1 MHTTIKL
8 TDTNAQK
15 HISFLE
21 VYHWLLENIGPRLSW
36 QSVQVTGQ
44 GWSIETTSMLNN
56 CLIINITDPAQ
67 AMVFRLRFGGE
78 ITGPNDIDSDWK
90 NC

>member
-8 TDTNAQK
+8 TDQNAEDK
-15 HISFLE
+15 VSFLQ
-21 VYHWLLENIGPRLSW
+21 VYHWLLDNIGPRLSW
-36 QSVQVTGQ
+36 QSMQVTGE

-78 ITGPNDIDSDWK
+78 ITVPNDIDSDWK

>member
-8 TDTNAQK
+8 TDQNAEDK
-15 HISFLE
+15 VSFLQ
-21 VYHWLLENIGPRLSW
+21 VYHWLLDNIGPRLSW
-36 QSVQVTGQ
+36 QSMQVTGE
-44 GWSIETTSMLNN
+44 GWCIETTSMLNN

-78 ITGPNDIDSDWK
+78 ITVPNDIDSDWK